1 MELKMSVKFSTALIF
16 PIFSIETLVFLAC
29 QLKIVSQTD

>member
-1 MELKMSVKFSTALIF
+1 MELKMSVKFTTEMDFHIF
-16 PIFSIETLVFLAC
+16 NIETLVFLAC